1 MSAMPLAR
9 IYASLVEEAEPLRA
23 DLFARGYNVEVVFP
37 DAELADAADLE
48 LRLEHCSPEQ
58 AIARVEED
66 HGSPSRCVF
75 LTPSRTRQHEFILIE
90 MTVRPGGTEGR
101 HPLYLPVQL
110 PLVAKPELAE
120 KQDVSIPVQATI
132 LPFPVAA
139 ENPPAPAE
147 KRLQPTSG
155 VPDVPKHIAKNDDDW
170 DKLVSAEVTAFL
182 ASTPRT
188 EVAELLPTRVLRHIR
203 LSAVA
208 ARVRSHWEGLAL
220 LGVASGLV
228 LLLLVGWQAGPSRP
242 WQPTAGMLRAAAATT
257 APPAVAGNAPKFA
270 AKPEL
275 DGPIASVATP
285 APNAAAVATSIQT
298 LGTLEAPV
306 ATRSARA
313 RQFIPLERVASESLI
328 AKDTVVRVSRSA
340 KKTGALPKPVAAGL
354 RIPLPY
360 AVPTR
365 SNPLQARSAPVKK
378 ITDLK

>member
-1 MSAMPLAR
+1 MPLAR

-37 DAELADAADLE
+37 DAELPDAADLE

-101 HPLYLPVQL
+101 HPLYLPVHL

-120 KQDVSIPVQATI
+120 NQDALMPVQATI
-132 LPFPVAA
+132 LPFPAAA

-147 KRLQPTSG
+147 KRLRPIPG
-155 VPDVPKHIAKNDDDW
+155 VPEAPKDIAKNDDDW

-182 ASTPRT
+182 ANTPRT
-188 EVAELLPTRVLRHIR
+188 EVAELLPPRVLRGIR

-220 LGVASGLV
+220 LGVAAGLV

-257 APPAVAGNAPKFA
+257 VQQDVAGNVQKFA
-270 AKPEL
+270 AKPEP
-275 DGPIASVATP
+275 DGPVALVSTP

-298 LGTLEAPV
+298 LGTLESPV
-306 ATRSARA
+306 AAHR
-313 RQFIPLERVASESLI
+313 FIPRERVAGESLI
-328 AKDTVVRVSRSA
+328 AKDTVVRVSRPA
-340 KKTGALPKPVAAGL
+340 KKTSVLPKPVAAGL

-360 AVPTR
+360 AVPTK